1 MNQRTV
7 LGDRF
12 LDALGFAH
20 RVHRDDT
27 RKGTPIPYVAHLLS
41 VCGTVLVDGGD
52 EDEAIAA
59 LLHDTLEDHA
69 DTVSREEIADRFGA
83 RVLALVEVCTDTP
96 ADYRG
101 GPKPPWRQ
109 RKTAYLEHLRGAP
122 AADLRISVAD
132 KLDNARAVLADF
144 RELGEALWPRFNAG
158 REDQLWYFRSLVD
171 GFRHAGVR
179 GRLIDELDRVVAELE
194 RETGRATGPAAPP
207 GTSR

>member
-1 MNQRTV
+1 MVARREPLT
-7 LGDRF
+7 DRF
-12 LDALGFAH
+12 LEALAFAH
-20 RVHRDDT
+20 RVHGNDS
-27 RKGTPIPYVAHLLS
+27 RKGTAIPYVAHLLS
-41 VCGTVLVDGGD
+41 VCGTVLADGGD

-69 DTVSREEIADRFGA
+69 DTVSREELARRFGD

-109 RKTAYLEHLRGAP
+109 RKTAYLEHLRGAA

-132 KLDNARAVLADF
+132 KLDNARAVLADY

-158 REDQLWYFRSLVD
+158 REEQLWYFRILVE
-171 GFRHAGVR
+171 GFRQAGVR
-179 GRLIDELDRVVAELE
+179 GRLIDELDRVVSELE
-194 RETGRATGPAAPP
+194 RLAG
-207 GTSR
+207 